1 MAVKKIR
8 KKLAIYFNNLL
19 PPLTFSL
26 EIQKG
31 TLIEF
36 IILLISCQFSKTKM
50 PNCWLIFKI
59 VAFGRNL
66 DLYRMCGDGG
76 REAEAYQMHANF
88 SQHLM
93 IDDSTSHQCSEH
105 ALISWVEQPL
115 ASFLQLNSNMVAAS
129 TSNMMVMPA
138 PGSSIM
144 WKIRK
149 KRKRKEKKNEK
160 KKKKKEM
167 DE

>member
-1 MAVKKIR
+1 M
-8 KKLAIYFNNLL
+8 L
-19 PPLTFSL
+19 
-26 EIQKG
+26 
-31 TLIEF
+31 
-36 IILLISCQFSKTKM
+36 
-50 PNCWLIFKI
+50 
-59 VAFGRNL
+59 FGWNL

-115 ASFLQLNSNMVAAS
+115 ASFLQLNSNMATAS

-144 WKIRK
+144 WKRRRKTERK
-149 KRKRKEKKNEK
+149 KEEEEEKEEDK
-160 KKKKKEM
+160 
-167 DE
+167 